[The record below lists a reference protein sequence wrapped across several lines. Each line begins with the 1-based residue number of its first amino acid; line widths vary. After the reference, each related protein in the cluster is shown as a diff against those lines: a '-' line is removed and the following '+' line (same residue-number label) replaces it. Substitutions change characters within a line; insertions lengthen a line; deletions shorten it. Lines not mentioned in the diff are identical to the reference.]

1 MLKLFGI
8 VFQVFSRGCS
18 SKGGP
23 HRTFVAV
30 RLLKCLIS
38 KLESR
43 SQDTTDIVAS
53 STAPLSPAFLSNSA
67 HTLLHAGCLSDNFE
81 NSLPQDWMISKKL
94 GAGEKI
100 VNKLVLSG
108 CCMFSPSE
116 SAGLQCCSAL
126 GGSGSRGE
134 SFYKNADNCTLYTP
148 PH

>member
-1 MLKLFGI
+1 ML
-8 VFQVFSRGCS
+8 SPGCS
-18 SKGGP
+18 GKEGGP
-23 HRTFVAV
+23 QRTFVAV
-30 RLLKCLIS
+30 RILKCLIP

-43 SQDTTDIVAS
+43 SQDTTDTVAS
-53 STAPLSPAFLSNSA
+53 STAPLSFLSNSA

-116 SAGLQCCSAL
+116 SESAALQ
-126 GGSGSRGE
+126 
-134 SFYKNADNCTLYTP
+134 
-148 PH
+148 